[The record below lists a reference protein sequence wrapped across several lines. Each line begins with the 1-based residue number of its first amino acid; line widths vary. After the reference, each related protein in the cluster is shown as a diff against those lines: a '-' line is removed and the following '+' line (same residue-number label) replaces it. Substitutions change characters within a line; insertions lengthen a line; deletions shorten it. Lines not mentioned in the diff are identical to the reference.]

1 MNFASI
7 ILTIF
12 FLLGGVIAGY
22 GMLACLEGRE
32 GSSSSPNFAITTL
45 LSGLFGGL
53 STP

>member
-22 GMLACLEGRE
+22 GMPSCLEGRE
-32 GSSSSPNFAITTL
+32 GSSSSPNFAIAAL
-45 LSGLFGGL
+45 LSGLTGRL